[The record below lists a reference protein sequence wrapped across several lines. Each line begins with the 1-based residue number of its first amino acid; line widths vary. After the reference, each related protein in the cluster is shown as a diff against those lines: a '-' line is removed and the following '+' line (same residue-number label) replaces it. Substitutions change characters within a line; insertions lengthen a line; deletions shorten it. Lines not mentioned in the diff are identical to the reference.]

1 MPRAGGRRD
10 AGIGP
15 RGRDVRAETT
25 GSPPAWRRLLPFA
38 AILLFLLGVAATTY
52 RIAGNA
58 DVPGKPKLQQY
69 GFQDFRDA
77 FYYPAVALLDGVNP
91 YDPVGYQEHYP
102 VARPTSPYAPHS
114 FVLHLPFTL
123 FDYGPARWAH
133 YLFNLGLLLVIAAL
147 TLRTCR
153 RPITTTALFLM
164 ATAILVARPSHQT
177 LFLGQVTFLV
187 TLGVYLALVDDDPR
201 SWLAAFGVALAAV
214 KPTYGAPLVI
224 LLLARGRFR
233 TVLRGAAIAVALV
246 LPALPSL
253 AGSAGGLVPLVKS
266 MFASYSIME
275 KDHAANAATSVIR
288 LDTPAIVAR
297 LSADAPSDPV
307 EAAIGLGVLL
317 LGCVAVTRL
326 SRIGTPESRLA
337 TLTTALLTIMLCT
350 YHLAYDGI
358 LLAIPAAAI
367 FLGARPERPGPGWS
381 GLHPGVLALLLV
393 PAVNYLATD
402 TMMERFDFSPALE
415 TAITVANG
423 VALFVVWVASVM
435 LALRTPAPAA
445 APAGS
450 AR

>member
-1 MPRAGGRRD
+1 MTTEATGRTP
-10 AGIGP
+10 G
-15 RGRDVRAETT
+15 
-25 GSPPAWRRLLPFA
+25 WRRLLPFA
-38 AILLFLLGVAATTY
+38 AIVLFLLGVAATTW
-52 RIAGNA
+52 RISRNA
-58 DVPGKPKLQQY
+58 DVPGQPKIQQY

-77 FYYPAVALLDGVNP
+77 FYYPARALLDGVNP
-91 YDPVGYQEHYP
+91 YDPVGYQARYP

-123 FDYGPARWAH
+123 FDYGPARWVH
-133 YLFNLGLLLVIAAL
+133 YLFNLGLLLTIAAV

-153 RPITTTALFLM
+153 RPITIAALFLM
-164 ATAILVARPSHQT
+164 ATAILLARPSHQT

-187 TLGVYLALVDDDPR
+187 TLGVYLALVNDQPH
-201 SWLAAFGVALAAV
+201 SWWAAAGVALAAV

-224 LLLARGRFR
+224 LLLAQGRFR
-233 TVLRGAAIAVALV
+233 TVLRGTAIAVALV

-253 AGSAGGLVPLVKS
+253 AASAGGLVPLVKS

-297 LSADAPSDPV
+297 LSAESPSDPV

-317 LGCVAVTRL
+317 LGCAAVARL
-326 SRIGTPESRLA
+326 ARIGTPESRLA
-337 TLTTALLTIMLCT
+337 TITTAILTLMLCT

-367 FLGARPERPGPGWS
+367 FLGTGPGRPGPGWA
-381 GLHPGVLALLLV
+381 GVPIGALLLLLV

-402 TMMERFDFSPALE
+402 TMMERLQFAPGLE
-415 TAITVANG
+415 AAITVANG
-423 VALFVVWVASVM
+423 VALFVVWVIFVM
-435 LALRTPAPAA
+435 RALRTPARAEA
-445 APAGS
+445 QAGS